1 MDRRRPARKYG
12 RPQERHR
19 TCWESGMAGV
29 DLRFLGA
36 AQVEGPG
43 GTFAGF
49 EICSRDNET
58 VGTLDGVLIDPPAR
72 RVRYFVLKLADRPI
86 HCLLPSDMPVRIEAD
101 RHVGWIESTL
111 ADLDLE
117 PYDKDTALPFSD
129 EDALMAMFPHR
140 PVMRGRQNR

>member
-1 MDRRRPARKYG
+1 M
-12 RPQERHR
+12 
-19 TCWESGMAGV
+19 TGV

-72 RVRYFVLKLADRPI
+72 RVRYFVLKLADRPT
-86 HCLLPSDMPVRIEAD
+86 HCLLASEMPMWIEAE
-101 RHVGWIESTL
+101 RRVGWVESAR
-111 ADLDLE
+111 ADLELE
-117 PYDKDTALPFSD
+117 PYDMDGALPFSD

-140 PVMRGRQNR
+140 PVTRGSQKR